1 MRKPLPSRT
10 AVLEL
15 LKGQDKALDA
25 REVAER
31 LGVAPASENGLLR
44 MLDDLVFDGVV
55 TARGDK
61 FKLGAADKNPEKA
74 EKPATPVALKTSS
87 GPSAVTGYAK
97 RADTGPAR
105 GNDRGAGGGGGRDR
119 DRDRRGGGSGG
130 GGGGGGGGAGG
141 GGGEKK
147 QLKALPKDAGRR
159 PTRQGNDART
169 SPEARAHAEL
179 ERAQRNRE
187 NGQRGAPSRDN
198 DREMPKFQVAADSKR
213 DTVGDA
219 KREGA
224 SHTKREAPAP
234 EPMQRAPRQ
243 SGGRSDRERR
253 EGVLKVNPR
262 GFGFVASPTASGDDA
277 YISPENLNGAMHGDH
292 VIIDIVARGSRGPE
306 GHIVEIKARG
316 AARVSGILR
325 RRGKSAWVELDDPR
339 MKGPVVLTAEIDKTS
354 NEGEGNS
361 GKDGQVVVVQITR
374 FPERN
379 DENPE
384 GKLIAVLGAP
394 GELSVETRKIILV
407 HGIEEIHSAQAI
419 EEAEAY
425 GVTVPEEMLKGREDL
440 THIPLPTIDPE
451 DARDHDD
458 AVWVER
464 TKDGGYELWVAIAD
478 VSSYVLAGTA
488 IDEESKARGC
498 SIYLPDRAIPM
509 LPRALSSNLC
519 SLLPDVTRLCLCVH
533 AVLDKNGTIKKT
545 RLIRGFMKSAAK
557 LTYGGVARALAFT
570 ELPPR
575 DPKADAMVEGLK
587 VAAECS
593 RMLRDKRMKR
603 GALDFD
609 LPEAVVKLDE
619 EGKPISVSKRSGDP
633 GMKKA
638 YQLIEELMIF
648 ANEAVARWL
657 LEHELPGVYRV
668 HLPPDPK
675 KLDKLSAMCEML
687 GVEFDADNTQT
698 PKGLAELLKVFATHP
713 LSSVLNNLLLRS
725 MKQATYDVSNLG
737 HFGLA
742 SEAYLHFTSPIR
754 RYPDLVVHRI
764 VHAAVDPDEKAR
776 RKRLQAV
783 ADMEKLTEAA
793 TQSSL
798 AERRAMEVERE
809 IVDIYRCF
817 FMIDHIGERFEGTV
831 SAFVGTGAFV
841 TLDEPFVDVMVR
853 MEDMGAEFQI
863 EDDGLMATSAR
874 SGDAIRLG
882 DRMLVDVTDCAILR
896 RTVYAKR
903 VRSEAD
909 AADDALARRE
919 SADRGGRRPG
929 GGGPGGSSGKR
940 GAGSGG
946 GGGGGGGGGRGRPG
960 SDRGGPAARGKDRG
974 RAGASSGGPGGGE
987 RGRAAPGGGGGS
999 SGGPSR
1005 GPAPK
1010 GKKSAGGGGGRKA
1023 GKKGKRR

>member
-15 LKGQDKALDA
+15 LAGQDRALDA
-25 REVAER
+25 GEVAER
-31 LGVAPASENGLLR
+31 LGVAAASQNGLLR

-61 FKLGAADKNPEKA
+61 FRLGAADKNPEKA
-74 EKPATPVALKTSS
+74 EKPAAPVALKSN

-97 RADTGPAR
+97 RADTGAPATR
-105 GNDRGAGGGGGRDR
+105 GNDRGASSGR

-130 GGGGGGGGAGG
+130 GGG
-141 GGGEKK
+141 EKK
-147 QLKALPKDAGRR
+147 PLKALPKDAGRR

-187 NGQRGAPSRDN
+187 NGRQPSRDN
-198 DREMPKFQVAADSKR
+198 DREMPKFQVAADPKR
-213 DTVGDA
+213 DDA
-219 KREGA
+219 ADRKRDA
-224 SHTKREAPAP
+224 DPKRDVALSAKREAPAP
-234 EPMQRAPRQ
+234 EPMQRAPKQ

-425 GVTVPEEMLKGREDL
+425 GATVPEEMLKGREDL

-533 AVLDKNGTIKKT
+533 AVLDKNGTITKT
-545 RLIRGFMKSAAK
+545 RLIRGYMKSAAK
-557 LTYGGVARALAFT
+557 LTYGGVARALGFT

-619 EGKPISVSKRSGDP
+619 EGKPISISKRSGDP

-687 GVEFDADNTQT
+687 GVDFDADNTQT

-776 RKRLQAV
+776 KKRLQAV

-817 FMIDHIGERFEGTV
+817 FMIDHIGERYEGTV

-841 TLDEPFVDVMVR
+841 TLDEPFVDVMVKI
-853 MEDMGAEFQI
+853 EDMGAEFQI

-919 SADRGGRRPG
+919 SADRGRRRPG
-929 GGGPGGSSGKR
+929 GGPGAPFGKR
-940 GAGSGG
+940 GG
-946 GGGGGGGGGRGRPG
+946 GGGGAGGGGAGGRGRAG
-960 SDRGGPAARGKDRG
+960 SGRGGPAARGTDRG
-974 RAGASSGGPGGGE
+974 RAGASSGGAGGGE
-987 RGRAAPGGGGGS
+987 RGRGASGGGG
-999 SGGPSR
+999 PAR
-1005 GPAPK
+1005 GAAPK
-1010 GKKSAGGGGGRKA
+1010 GKKSGGGGGGGRKA

>member
-15 LKGQDKALDA
+15 LAGQDRALDA
-25 REVAER
+25 GEVAER
-31 LGVAPASENGLLR
+31 LGVAAASQNGLLR

-61 FKLGAADKNPEKA
+61 FRLGAADKNPEKA
-74 EKPATPVALKTSS
+74 EKLEKSAVPVALKSN

-97 RADTGPAR
+97 RADTGAPATR
-105 GNDRGAGGGGGRDR
+105 GNNRGASSGRE
-119 DRDRRGGGSGG
+119 RDRR
-130 GGGGGGGGAGG
+130 GGGAGG
-141 GGGEKK
+141 GGGGGEKK
-147 QLKALPKDAGRR
+147 PLKALPKDAGRR

-169 SPEARAHAEL
+169 SPEARAHAEF

-187 NGQRGAPSRDN
+187 SGRQPSRDN
-198 DREMPKFQVAADSKR
+198 DREMPNFQVAADPKR
-213 DTVGDA
+213 D
-219 KREGA
+219 GA
-224 SHTKREAPAP
+224 AHAKREAPAP
-234 EPMQRAPRQ
+234 EPMQRAPKQ

-316 AARVSGILR
+316 SARVSGILR

-339 MKGPVVLTAEIDKTS
+339 MKGPVVLTEEIDKTS

-545 RLIRGFMKSAAK
+545 RLIRGYMKSAAK
-557 LTYGGVARALAFT
+557 LTYGGVARALGFT

-619 EGKPISVSKRSGDP
+619 EGKPISISKRSGDP

-817 FMIDHIGERFEGTV
+817 FMIDHIGERYEGTV

-841 TLDEPFVDVMVR
+841 TLDEPFVDVMVKL
-853 MEDMGAEFQI
+853 EDLGAEFQI

-929 GGGPGGSSGKR
+929 GGPGAPFGKR
-940 GAGSGG
+940 GAGG

-960 SDRGGPAARGKDRG
+960 SDRGGPAARGTDRG
-974 RAGASSGGPGGGE
+974 RAGASSGGAGGGE
-987 RGRAAPGGGGGS
+987 RGRGASGGGGG
-999 SGGPSR
+999 PAR

-1010 GKKSAGGGGGRKA
+1010 GKKSGGGGGRKA

>member
-10 AVLEL
+10 AILDL
-15 LKGQDKALDA
+15 LKSQDHALDA

-31 LGVAPASENGLLR
+31 LAVAPASQAGLLR

-61 FKLGAADKNPEKA
+61 FKLGTSDKVPEKTPALVAKPVQPATSTARATDPRERNPREAADRGRKG
-74 EKPATPVALKTSS
+74 LK
-87 GPSAVTGYAK
+87 G
-97 RADTGPAR
+97 
-105 GNDRGAGGGGGRDR
+105 
-119 DRDRRGGGSGG
+119 
-130 GGGGGGGGAGG
+130 
-141 GGGEKK
+141 
-147 QLKALPKDAGRR
+147 LPKDAGKGAKGRQEARR
-159 PTRQGNDART
+159 GNDVHS
-169 SPEARAHAEL
+169 SPDARAHAQDARRGRQDARQE
-179 ERAQRNRE
+179 ER
-187 NGQRGAPSRDN
+187 G
-198 DREMPKFQVAADSKR
+198 MPKFQVAP
-213 DTVGDA
+213 
-219 KREGA
+219 GA
-224 SHTKREAPAP
+224 APTARAHDPRPEAQAAPGARAPA
-234 EPMQRAPRQ
+234 R

-253 EGVLKVNPR
+253 EGFLKVNPR
-262 GFGFVASPTASGDDA
+262 GFGFVASPTASGDDV
-277 YISPENLNGAMHGDH
+277 YVSPENLGGAMHGDH
-292 VIIDIVARGSRGPE
+292 VIIDIVARGARGPE

-316 AARVSGILR
+316 SQRVSGILR

-339 MKGPVVLTAEIDKTS
+339 MKGPVVLTSEIDKTS
-354 NEGEGNS
+354 DEGEGNS

-374 FPERN
+374 FPETN

-394 GELSVETRKIILV
+394 GELSVETRKVILI
-407 HGIEEIHSAQAI
+407 HGIEEVHSAEAI
-419 EEAEAY
+419 AEAEAY
-425 GVTVPEEMLKGREDL
+425 GVTVPEDMLAGREDL

-464 TKDGGYELWVAIAD
+464 TKQGGYELWVAIAD
-478 VSSYVLAGTA
+478 VSSYVRPGTA
-488 IDEESKARGC
+488 IDEESRARGC

-519 SLLPDVTRLCLCVH
+519 SLLPDVIRLCLCVH
-533 AVLDKNGTIKKT
+533 AVLDAKGEVVST
-545 RLIRGFMKSAAK
+545 RLVRGYMKSAAK
-557 LTYGGVARALAFT
+557 LTYGGVARALGFT

-593 RMLRDKRMKR
+593 RMLRDLRMKR

-609 LPEAVVKLDE
+609 LPEAVVKLDD
-619 EGKPISVSKRSGDP
+619 EGKPISLSKRSGDP

-648 ANEAVARWL
+648 ANEVVARWL
-657 LEHELPGVYRV
+657 LTHELPGVYRV

-687 GVEFDADNTQT
+687 GVDFDADNTQT
-698 PKGLAELLKVFATHP
+698 PKGLADLLKTFATHP

-725 MKQATYDVSNLG
+725 MKQATYDVQNLG

-764 VHAAVDPDEKAR
+764 VHAAVEGDEKSR
-776 RKRLQAV
+776 RKRVGAV
-783 ADMEKLTEAA
+783 GDMDKLTEAA

-817 FMIDHIGERFEGTV
+817 YMIDHVGERFEGTV

-841 TLDEPFVDVMVR
+841 TLDEPFVDVLVR
-853 MEDMGAEFQI
+853 LEDMGAEYQI
-863 EDDGLMATSAR
+863 EDDGLMATSSR
-874 SGDAIRLG
+874 SGDSIRLG
-882 DRMLVDVTDCAILR
+882 DRMLIDVTDCAILR

-909 AADDALARRE
+909 AADDVLARRQ
-919 SADRGGRRPG
+919 SGGDRGGRPGAKGAAFSGRGGGKGPPARGETRAGGGDRNRPG
-929 GGGPGGSSGKR
+929 PARGGRGPASGASGG
-940 GAGSGG
+940 AQAGG
-946 GGGGGGGGGRGRPG
+946 GGGG
-960 SDRGGPAARGKDRG
+960 
-974 RAGASSGGPGGGE
+974 
-987 RGRAAPGGGGGS
+987 
-999 SGGPSR
+999 
-1005 GPAPK
+1005 K
-1010 GKKSAGGGGGRKA
+1010 GKKSGGRKV

>member
-15 LKGQDKALDA
+15 LAGQDRALDA
-25 REVAER
+25 REVADR
-31 LGVAPASENGLLR
+31 LGVAPASQNGLLR

-61 FKLGAADKNPEKA
+61 FRLGASEKAPEKTA
-74 EKPATPVALKTSS
+74 PSAGKSISSS

-97 RADTGPAR
+97 RANGGPAGTSHR
-105 GNDRGAGGGGGRDR
+105 GGGGSSGGS
-119 DRDRRGGGSGG
+119 DRREHG
-130 GGGGGGGGAGG
+130 
-141 GGGEKK
+141 KK
-147 QLKALPKDAGRR
+147 PMKALPKEAGRTASR
-159 PTRQGNDART
+159 RGNDART
-169 SPEARAHAEL
+169 SPEARAHEQH
-179 ERAQRNRE
+179 ERSQRNRE
-187 NGQRGAPSRDN
+187 N
-198 DREMPKFQVAADSKR
+198 DREMPKFQVAADTVKR
-213 DTVGDA
+213 
-219 KREGA
+219 
-224 SHTKREAPAP
+224 APAKSAEGS
-234 EPMQRAPRQ
+234 EPPARVRER
-243 SGGRSDRERR
+243 RSDRERR

-292 VIIDIVARGSRGPE
+292 VTIDIVARGSRGPE
-306 GHIVEIKARG
+306 GHIVEIKSRG
-316 AARVSGILR
+316 SQRVSGILR

-339 MKGPVVLTAEIDKTS
+339 MKGPVVLTSEIDKTS
-354 NEGEGNS
+354 AEGEGNS

-374 FPERN
+374 FPETN

-394 GELSVETRKIILV
+394 GELSVETRKVLLV
-407 HGIEEIHSAQAI
+407 HGIEELHSAQAV

-425 GVTVPEEMLKGREDL
+425 GATVPEEMLAGREDL
-440 THIPLPTIDPE
+440 TNIPLPTIDPE

-478 VSSYVLAGTA
+478 VSSYVLSQTA

-519 SLLPDVTRLCLCVH
+519 SLLPDVIRLCLCVH
-533 AVLDKNGTIKKT
+533 AVLDAKGNVKKT
-545 RLIRGFMKSAAK
+545 RLIRGYMKSAAK
-557 LTYGGVARALAFT
+557 LTYGGVARALGFT

-675 KLDKLSAMCEML
+675 KLDKLAAMCEML

-698 PKGLAELLKVFATHP
+698 PKGLAELLKTFATHP

-776 RKRLQAV
+776 RKRVQTV
-783 ADMEKLTEAA
+783 GDMEKLTEAA

-853 MEDMGAEFQI
+853 VEDMGAEFLI

-929 GGGPGGSSGKR
+929 GGPGGSFGGR
-940 GAGSGG
+940 GG
-946 GGGGGGGGGRGRPG
+946 GGGGGAGRGRPG
-960 SDRGGPAARGKDRG
+960 SDRGGPGGRGGERG
-974 RAGASSGGPGGGE
+974 RASAGGGE
-987 RGRAAPGGGGGS
+987 RGRAGASAGGGGG
-999 SGGPSR
+999 GR

-1010 GKKSAGGGGGRKA
+1010 GKKSGGGAGGGRKA

>member
-15 LKGQDKALDA
+15 LAGQDRALDA
-25 REVAER
+25 GEVAER
-31 LGVAPASENGLLR
+31 LGVAAASQNGLLR

-61 FKLGAADKNPEKA
+61 FRLGAADKNPEKA
-74 EKPATPVALKTSS
+74 EKLEKSAVPVALKSN

-97 RADTGPAR
+97 RADTGAPATR
-105 GNDRGAGGGGGRDR
+105 GNNRGASSGRE
-119 DRDRRGGGSGG
+119 RDRR
-130 GGGGGGGGAGG
+130 GGGAGG
-141 GGGEKK
+141 GGGGGEKK
-147 QLKALPKDAGRR
+147 PLKALPKDAGRR

-187 NGQRGAPSRDN
+187 SGRQPSRDN
-198 DREMPKFQVAADSKR
+198 DREMPNFQVAADPKR
-213 DTVGDA
+213 D
-219 KREGA
+219 GA
-224 SHTKREAPAP
+224 AHAKREAPAP
-234 EPMQRAPRQ
+234 EPMQRAPKQ

-316 AARVSGILR
+316 SARVSGILR

-339 MKGPVVLTAEIDKTS
+339 MKGPVVLTEEIDKTS

-545 RLIRGFMKSAAK
+545 RLIRGYMKSAAK
-557 LTYGGVARALAFT
+557 LTYGGVARALGFT

-619 EGKPISVSKRSGDP
+619 EGKPISISKRSGDP

-817 FMIDHIGERFEGTV
+817 FMIDHIGERYEGTV

-841 TLDEPFVDVMVR
+841 TLDEPFVDVMVKL
-853 MEDMGAEFQI
+853 EDLGAEFQI

-929 GGGPGGSSGKR
+929 GGPGAPFGKR
-940 GAGSGG
+940 GA

-960 SDRGGPAARGKDRG
+960 SDRGGPAARGTDRG
-974 RAGASSGGPGGGE
+974 RAGASSGGAGGGE
-987 RGRAAPGGGGGS
+987 RGRGASGGGGG
-999 SGGPSR
+999 PAR

-1010 GKKSAGGGGGRKA
+1010 GKKSGGGGGGGRKA